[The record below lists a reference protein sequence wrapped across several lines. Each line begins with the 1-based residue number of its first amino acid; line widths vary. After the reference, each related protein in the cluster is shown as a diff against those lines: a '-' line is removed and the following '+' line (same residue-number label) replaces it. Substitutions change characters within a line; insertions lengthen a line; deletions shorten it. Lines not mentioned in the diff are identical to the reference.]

1 MNRKKIMHSLRHSV
15 LVLLLI
21 AAAVLLSTQTVY
33 IGVERSRMVQDFAR
47 LTRQLHIQNL
57 VTTVYLG
64 PRLMDTFLEVMV
76 VIMTVIG
83 VKSLRSHL

>member
-1 MNRKKIMHSLRHSV
+1 MNRKKTMHSVRHSV

-76 VIMTVIG
+76 VIMTVMG
-83 VKSLRSHL
+83 VKSLRNHL